1 MPELAPNRPF
11 DSPEPVL
18 RVDNALAVGAHRF
31 ALSVVDDRG
40 RESLADAIV
49 VEVRRAIAGP
59 VPPPIVPPIAVT
71 PR

>member
-1 MPELAPNRPF
+1 MPELALNRPF

-18 RVDNALAVGAHRF
+18 RVDNALAVGPHRF
-31 ALSVVDDRG
+31 ALSVIDDRG

-49 VEVRRAIAGP
+49 VEVRRAIVGP
-59 VPPPIVPPIAVT
+59 VLPPVVPPVVVT